1 MSSKNT
7 LKKKYPSELSS
18 KSWKRLSKLLPKP
31 KKKSGQAGRPPEDL
45 REVINAILYVLKGG
59 ITWRMLPNDYPKWQ
73 TVYGYFNGWSKRNVW
88 EKVNVVLVKQLRAK
102 TLKPNRKNKC
112 RKEHPSAGSID
123 SQSVKTVQVG
133 GDERGYD
140 AGKYIKG
147 RKRFILVDTL
157 GLLLAVKVVA
167 GCISEKAGAQLL
179 LTRIASTKYLMKLCR
194 RMLLVWADG
203 GYQGEDLANW
213 VRKLLGWSWEVIKRS
228 DNIKGFVLIP
238 KRWVVERTFAWLSF
252 NRRLS
257 KDYEKHTKNSE
268 SMIYIAMISIMLKRL
283 D

>member
-1 MSSKNT
+1 MSNKNT

-31 KKKSGQAGRPPEDL
+31 KKKPGEVGRNPEDL
-45 REVINAILYVLKGG
+45 REIVNGILYVLKGG
-59 ITWRMLPNDYPKWQ
+59 IAWRMLPNDYPKWQ
-73 TVYGYFNGWSKRNVW
+73 TVYGYFNGWSKTNVW
-88 EKVNVVLVKQLRAK
+88 EKINVVLVRQLRAK
-102 TLKPNRKNKC
+102 TLKPNKKKKC
-112 RKEHPSAGSID
+112 RNKHPSAGSID
-123 SQSVKTVQVG
+123 SQSIKTVQVG

-140 AGKYIKG
+140 AGKSIKG

-167 GCISEKAGAQLL
+167 GSISEKAGAQLL

-194 RMLLVWADG
+194 KMLLVWADG

-268 SMIYIAMISIMLKRL
+268 SMIYIAMIAMMLKRL

>member
-18 KSWKRLSKLLPKP
+18 KSWKRLSKLLPKA
-31 KKKSGQAGRPPEDL
+31 KKKAGEVGRPSEDL
-45 REVINAILYVLKGG
+45 REVVNAILYVLKGG
-59 ITWRMLPNDYPKWQ
+59 IAWRMLPNDYPKWQ
-73 TVYGYFNGWSKRNVW
+73 TVYGYFNRWSKTNTW
-88 EKVNVVLVKQLRAK
+88 EKINVVLVKQLRVK
-102 TLKPNRKNKC
+102 TLKPNKKKKC
-112 RKEHPSAGSID
+112 RKKSPSAGSID
-123 SQSVKTVQVG
+123 SQSIKTVQVG

-140 AGKYIKG
+140 AGKCIKG

-157 GLLLAVKVVA
+157 GLILAVKVVA
-167 GCISEKAGAQLL
+167 GSISEKAGAQLL

-194 RMLLVWADG
+194 RILLVWADS

-213 VRKLLGWSWEVIKRS
+213 VKKLLGWSWEVIKRS

-268 SMIYIAMISIMLKRL
+268 SMIYIAMISMMLKRL